1 MRAEHQLIVE
11 YKRRIDALVERV
23 QKVQSENESLRAERE
38 SLRKLLHQAG
48 QQADRDLEL
57 IRGQERLIRRF
68 EGVASN
74 AA

>member
-23 QKVQSENESLRAERE
+23 QKVQSENESLRAERD
-38 SLRKLLHQAG
+38 SLRKLLHEAG
-48 QQADRDLEL
+48 RQADWDLEL

-68 EGVASN
+68 EGVVSN
-74 AA
+74 VA